1 MRSRGAIS
9 GTRCS
14 PAALPPAVGPYPYPY
29 SEPGPTPITLRQ
41 VLAALL
47 AAVGREP
54 KAPRLTQAHLHA

>member
-1 MRSRGAIS
+1 
-9 GTRCS
+9 
-14 PAALPPAVGPYPYPY
+14 VGPYPYPY